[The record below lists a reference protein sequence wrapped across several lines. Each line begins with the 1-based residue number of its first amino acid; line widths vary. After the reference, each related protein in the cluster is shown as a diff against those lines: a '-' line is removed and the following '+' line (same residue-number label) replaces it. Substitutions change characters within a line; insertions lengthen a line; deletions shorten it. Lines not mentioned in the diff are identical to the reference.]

1 MSTSVWVAFELVMC
15 DIPKIYQYFS
25 NFMHIVV
32 GPISV
37 SKFKQ
42 FNKYRRIDK
51 YHYTDKY
58 CESCSTE
65 SLNAHVH
72 VLLLYT

>member
-1 MSTSVWVAFELVMC
+1 MLKLPRQLFLWLVSEACQMSTSVWVAFELVMC
-15 DIPKIYQYFS
+15 NIPKYFG

-42 FNKYRRIDK
+42 FNKYR
-51 YHYTDKY
+51 
-58 CESCSTE
+58 
-65 SLNAHVH
+65 
-72 VLLLYT
+72 

>member
-1 MSTSVWVAFELVMC
+1 MLKLPRQLFLWFVSEACQMSTSVWVAFELVMC

-42 FNKYRRIDK
+42 FNKYR
-51 YHYTDKY
+51 
-58 CESCSTE
+58 
-65 SLNAHVH
+65 
-72 VLLLYT
+72 

>member
-1 MSTSVWVAFELVMC
+1 MPLVPTIVMC
-15 DIPKIYQYFS
+15 DIPKIYGYFS

-32 GPISV
+32 RPISV

-58 CESCSTE
+58 CESRSTE
-65 SLNAHVH
+65 SGSECIRPYIVAVH
-72 VLLLYT
+72 ISL